1 MTANTIERHTGET
14 QMRNAGK
21 AFTSFMRDESG
32 QSLIEYALVAGI
44 IGLGAVLAM
53 TSLGTKIS
61 GAFSKIGS
69 QLTSAM
75 KNG

>member
-1 MTANTIERHTGET
+1 
-14 QMRNAGK
+14 MRKAGK
-21 AFTSFMRDESG
+21 AMKSFMRDESG

-61 GAFSKIGS
+61 SAFSTIGS

-75 KNG
+75 R

>member
-1 MTANTIERHTGET
+1 
-14 QMRNAGK
+14 MRDAGK
-21 AFTSFMRDESG
+21 ALKSFMRDDSG

-44 IGLGAVLAM
+44 IGLGAVLAL

-61 GAFSKIGS
+61 SAFSKIGT

-75 KNG
+75 K

>member
-1 MTANTIERHTGET
+1 MKRDTGET
-14 QMRNAGK
+14 EMRNSGK
-21 AFTSFMRDESG
+21 AMKSFMQDESG

-61 GAFSKIGS
+61 NAFSTIGS

-75 KNG
+75 